1 MGRQRLVRMVFGG
14 NVGHGHH
21 GQVMVEPQT
30 HTLSFKASWAWMSPW
45 PQMSAHVSQAEITPV
60 VHSSYPRYKVSLGQ
74 QHESSWWPRSWASA
88 KPLIVS
94 NAMNIN
100 TEHGYN
106 WAMDPNMASG
116 CTSGLVSSKPWV
128 ALQDTQFCMVMAI
141 AWSWDTTMAS
151 GFSPEPWFLHCTMV
165 TGTKNINISLTVVE
179 PWIPNMGSG
188 WHRLGCLHGPKWQ
201 LCLPCSSF

>member
-1 MGRQRLVRMVFGG
+1 MGRQRLVCMVFGG

-45 PQMSAHVSQAEITPV
+45 PQMTAHVSQAEITPV

-106 WAMDPNMASG
+106 WAMDPNMVSG
-116 CTSGLVSSKPWV
+116 CTSGLGVIK
-128 ALQDTQFCMVMAI
+128 A
-141 AWSWDTTMAS
+141 
-151 GFSPEPWFLHCTMV
+151 
-165 TGTKNINISLTVVE
+165 
-179 PWIPNMGSG
+179 
-188 WHRLGCLHGPKWQ
+188 LGCSTGYSVLHGHGNSMILGYHHGLRFQSRTLVSALHNGNRNQEHQHIPDCGRAMDSQ
-201 LCLPCSSF
+201 HG